1 MGGTPCT
8 NATLDRNSEP
18 PFPLTLYVQTLLMI
32 KYVSKSPLVCFAGF
46 PKGELLALYLVSQLN
61 NIRKVVSFLLLLS
74 EDLFQLGDGLVPG
87 LRYTQHSEHHGD
99 QQDAGVKEED
109 VLDPNN

>member
-1 MGGTPCT
+1 
-8 NATLDRNSEP
+8 
-18 PFPLTLYVQTLLMI
+18 MI

-46 PKGELLALYLVSQLN
+46 PKGKLLALYLVSQLN